1 MVKRTGKKVSHKALD
16 RGPLACC
23 QVCSRAVSNRIDPS
37 IKICKRLHIICRS
50 ILIVAVLSSVWA
62 HASEGIRSSC
72 ARTLVSPELA
82 RYPTTGQ
89 IGHRGFAKFL
99 KNNMGENRRNLKL
112 FASELADRFN
122 VNQLT
127 LVNSGSSANLV
138 AAAAV
143 RELTG
148 VGHAIAAGFSFP
160 TTLSSLM
167 TSGFDVSLVDIR
179 PGDFT
184 IDPESFRRAI
194 RADTKVVVVTHFLG
208 FPVDMKR
215 IAEIA
220 LENNIKIIQDA
231 CETMNLNIDGRQ
243 AHDFG
248 DFTTWSFYHPH
259 HLSAYGGGAVIS
271 NNLENFLLT
280 DSIAHWGRA
289 CTCHIDPDSCS
300 APEGMDHN
308 FWYERVGYNLEMS
321 ELNAAFGRFQLRS
334 FDKQEVSRFWR
345 YDILYKSLSGIPKVQ
360 VYPRPDTGGSPFVFP
375 ITLDMGNA
383 REVARILKL
392 RGVEVRSLMGGNIA
406 DHPAFKALPH
416 DGLANVSSMGA
427 RSFFVGIHQT
437 LPRKDVVAVAKI
449 LREVLLSYA
458 R

>member
-1 MVKRTGKKVSHKALD
+1 M
-16 RGPLACC
+16 
-23 QVCSRAVSNRIDPS
+23 QFF
-37 IKICKRLHIICRS
+37 CKY
-50 ILIVAVLSSVWA
+50 ILVVAVFISVWT
-62 HASEGIRSSC
+62 HASERIPPSC
-72 ARTLVSPELA
+72 AGILGASDLP

-89 IGHRGFAKFL
+89 IGHRGFPSFL
-99 KNNMGENRRNLKL
+99 KSNMGENRRNLKL
-112 FASELADRFN
+112 FALELSDRFN
-122 VNQLT
+122 VAQMS

-148 VGHAIAAGFSFP
+148 GGHAIAAGFSFP

-167 TSGFDVSLVDIR
+167 TSGFDVSLVDIK
-179 PGDFT
+179 PGEFT
-184 IDPESFRRAI
+184 IDPEAFKRAI

-220 LENNIKIIQDA
+220 IEHNIKIIQDA
-231 CETMNLNIDGRQ
+231 CETMNLNIHGRQ
-243 AHDFG
+243 AHEFG

-271 NNLENFLLT
+271 NNLENFRLT

-321 ELNAAFGRFQLRS
+321 ELNAAFGRFQLLS
-334 FDKQEVSRFWR
+334 FDKQEVNRLWR
-345 YDILYKSLSGIPKVQ
+345 YEILLKSLRDIPGVR

-375 ITLDMGNA
+375 ITLEMGSA
-383 REVARILKL
+383 REVAQILKS

-406 DHPAFKALPH
+406 DHPAFKDLPH

-449 LREVLLSYA
+449 LREVLVSYV

>member
-1 MVKRTGKKVSHKALD
+1 M
-16 RGPLACC
+16 
-23 QVCSRAVSNRIDPS
+23 QFF
-37 IKICKRLHIICRS
+37 CKY
-50 ILIVAVLSSVWA
+50 ILVVAVFISVWT
-62 HASEGIRSSC
+62 HASERIPPSC
-72 ARTLVSPELA
+72 AGILGASDLP

-89 IGHRGFAKFL
+89 IGHRGFPSFL
-99 KNNMGENRRNLKL
+99 KSNMGENRRNLKL
-112 FASELADRFN
+112 FALELSDRFN
-122 VNQLT
+122 VAQMS

-148 VGHAIAAGFSFP
+148 GGHAIAAGFSFP

-167 TSGFDVSLVDIR
+167 TSGFDVSLVDIK
-179 PGDFT
+179 PGEFT
-184 IDPESFRRAI
+184 IDPEAFKRAI

-220 LENNIKIIQDA
+220 IEHNIKIIQDA

-243 AHDFG
+243 AHEFG

-271 NNLENFLLT
+271 NNLENFRLT

-289 CTCHIDPDSCS
+289 CTCHIDPESCS

-334 FDKQEVSRFWR
+334 FDKQEVNRLWR
-345 YDILYKSLSGIPKVQ
+345 YETLYNSLRDIPRVR

-375 ITLDMGNA
+375 ITLEMGSA
-383 REVARILKL
+383 REVAQILKS
-392 RGVEVRSLMGGNIA
+392 RGVEVRSLMGGDIA
-406 DHPAFKALPH
+406 DHPAFRGLPH
-416 DGLANVSSMGA
+416 DGLVNVSSTGT

-449 LREVLLSYA
+449 LREVLLSYV

>member
-1 MVKRTGKKVSHKALD
+1 MHLFCKFIMIASAL
-16 RGPLACC
+16 
-23 QVCSRAVSNRIDPS
+23 I
-37 IKICKRLHIICRS
+37 
-50 ILIVAVLSSVWA
+50 SVWT
-62 HASEGIRSSC
+62 HASERIPPSC
-72 ARTLVSPELA
+72 AGILGASDLP

-89 IGHRGFAKFL
+89 IGHRGFPRFL
-99 KNNMGENRRNLKL
+99 KANMGENRRNLKL
-112 FASELADRFN
+112 FALELADRFN
-122 VNQLT
+122 VAHMS

-148 VGHAIAAGFSFP
+148 GGHAIAAGFSFP

-179 PGDFT
+179 PGEFT
-184 IDPESFRRAI
+184 IDPEAFKRAI

-243 AHDFG
+243 AHEFG

-271 NNLENFLLT
+271 NNLENFRLT

-289 CTCHIDPDSCS
+289 CTCHIDPESCS

-334 FDKQEVSRFWR
+334 FDKQEVNRLWR
-345 YDILYKSLSGIPKVQ
+345 YETLYNSLRDIPRVR
-360 VYPRPDTGGSPFVFP
+360 VYPRPETGGSPFVFP
-375 ITLDMGNA
+375 ITLDLGSA
-383 REVARILKL
+383 RDVARILKS

-406 DHPAFKALPH
+406 DHPAFRALPH
-416 DGLANVSSMGA
+416 DGLVNVSSMGA

-449 LREVLLSYA
+449 LREVLLSYV

>member
-1 MVKRTGKKVSHKALD
+1 MIA
-16 RGPLACC
+16 
-23 QVCSRAVSNRIDPS
+23 
-37 IKICKRLHIICRS
+37 
-50 ILIVAVLSSVWA
+50 AVLISA
-62 HASEGIRSSC
+62 GTHASEAIRSSC
-72 ARTLVSPELA
+72 AGNLGSSQLP

-89 IGHRGFAKFL
+89 IGHRGFARFL

-122 VNQLT
+122 VAQMT

-148 VGHAIAAGFSFP
+148 GGHAIAAGFSFP

-167 TSGFDVSLVDIR
+167 VSGFDVSLVDIK
-179 PGDFT
+179 PGEFT
-184 IDPESFRRAI
+184 IDPEAFKRAI

-208 FPVDMKR
+208 FPVDMRR
-215 IAEIA
+215 ISEIA
-220 LENNIKIIQDA
+220 FEHDIKIIQDA

-243 AHDFG
+243 AHEFG

-271 NNLENFLLT
+271 NTLENFRLT

-289 CTCHIDPDSCS
+289 CTCHVDPEFCS

-321 ELNAAFGRFQLRS
+321 ELNAAFGRFQLQS
-334 FDKQEVSRFWR
+334 FDKQELSRLWR
-345 YDILYKSLSGIPKVQ
+345 YEILYNSLRDIPRVRVYELPGI
-360 VYPRPDTGGSPFVFP
+360 GGSPFVFP
-375 ITLDMGNA
+375 ITLDSGHA
-383 REVARILKL
+383 RDVARILKS

-406 DHPAFKALPH
+406 DHPAFRALPH
-416 DGLANVSSMGA
+416 DGLTNVSSMGA

-449 LREVLLSYA
+449 LREVLTGYA
-458 R
+458 QKK